1 MSQRKRNSLGRK
13 LDPPEAAFNA
23 LMEGIGTCHREAKG
37 EVSLRIKKIGGTEK
51 VLEISVFSL
60 CGSFRCHRDDLQRFL
75 ERGLEN
81 EQSPI
86 SQYRERFRRGL
97 LKVISVG
104 FGSLKLDFSKC
115 GRNKTHP
122 EFYLTITEL
131 CSHD

>member
-1 MSQRKRNSLGRK
+1 MSQRQPKPQTGK
-13 LDPPEAAFNA
+13 LDPPEVAFAA
-23 LMEGIGTCHREAKG
+23 LMEGIDTCHRETKG
-37 EVSLRIKKIGGTEK
+37 EVSLRIKKIGGTEE

-60 CGSFRCHRDDLQRFL
+60 CGSFRCHHDDLQRFL

-86 SQYRERFRRGL
+86 SKYRERFRHGL

-115 GRNKTHP
+115 GRNRTHP
-122 EFYLTITEL
+122 RFYLTITEL